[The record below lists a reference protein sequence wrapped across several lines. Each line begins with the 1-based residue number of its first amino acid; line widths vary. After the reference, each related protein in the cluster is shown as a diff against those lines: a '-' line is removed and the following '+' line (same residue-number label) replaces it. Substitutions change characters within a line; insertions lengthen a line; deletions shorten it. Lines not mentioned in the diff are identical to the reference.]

1 MKKIVLFVAALVTLF
16 IFSGISQAAE
26 KNAAKPVAAKPVA
39 AKPEAAK
46 SEGPKTIVGVWSV
59 IGTEGAD
66 KGKERAQIEIYE
78 KNGVYEGKYVKLPL
92 NTPGEKCNACTGDKK
107 DQPLM
112 GMVMI
117 YGMKKTGDN
126 KYADGKIYKTEAGKE
141 YKCKLSLVDPNK
153 LKVQGCIAFLCESQY
168 WNRIK

>member
-39 AKPEAAK
+39 AKTQ
-46 SEGPKTIVGVWSV
+46 GPKTIVVVWSV

-107 DQPLM
+107 DQP
-112 GMVMI
+112 
-117 YGMKKTGDN
+117 
-126 KYADGKIYKTEAGKE
+126 
-141 YKCKLSLVDPNK
+141 
-153 LKVQGCIAFLCESQY
+153 
-168 WNRIK
+168 